1 MNRVDAVDTVEKA
14 RRGDRAAFEQVFE
27 QHAGAAWR
35 LALAVRR
42 APAEAA
48 DAVAEGFGTVLGP
61 QERTSTARH
70 SPVPLQLLAATRDA
84 AVSRAA
90 LLTGEPGEPG
100 DEVRAPDTHTATAA
114 DTAQHAFDQLPERWR
129 SVLWL
134 TEVEGLGATAA
145 GVVLGL
151 SPLSALQLHDRA
163 LAGLREQFTQA
174 QVASATQAD
183 CRRTAVRLGGYVAG
197 TLEPRDSVRVRR
209 HLDRCAACRA
219 RLDAI
224 DDLGPRLHRHV
235 LPLSPMVLPLA
246 ELVWRDRSSVAHG
259 PLGLTLPS
267 GRPLPAWTE
276 RALAGATAA
285 VVTVGITAAILAGGR
300 NRTEQPERFAQSG
313 QTVGTPDGES
323 ALGIDPPAS
332 GDGSLDES
340 TTSGDPST
348 PVTRGGS
355 PTDPTTASGDP
366 APVGRPRSGG
376 EPNPATPTP
385 TSPPTTT
392 PGGSTPPTTNPP
404 PPPTPSGAPPLV
416 SVIVD
421 EGTGVTVGE
430 CTGVEVL
437 GIVLGCEPE
446 GETEAPIVGG
456 LLGL

>member
-1 MNRVDAVDTVEKA
+1 MKRVDAVDTVEKA
-14 RRGDRAAFEQVFE
+14 RRGDRDAFEQVFE

-70 SPVPLQLLAATRDA
+70 SPVQLQLLAATRDA

-90 LLTGEPGEPG
+90 LLAGEPG
-100 DEVRAPDTHTATAA
+100 DEAQPDDTGTATAA

-197 TLEPRDSVRVRR
+197 TLEARDSVRVRR

-224 DDLGPRLHRHV
+224 DDLAPRLHRHV

-246 ELVWRDRSSVAHG
+246 ELVWRDRSAVAHG

-300 NRTEQPERFAQSG
+300 NRTEPPERFAQSG

-323 ALGIDPPAS
+323 ALGLDPPAS
-332 GDGSLDES
+332 GDGPVDES

-348 PVTRGGS
+348 PTSRGGS
-355 PTDPTTASGDP
+355 PTGPTSAAGDP

-376 EPNPATPTP
+376 DPTPATPSP
-385 TSPPTTT
+385 TTPPTTT
-392 PGGSTPPTTNPP
+392 PPGGSAPPTTA
-404 PPPTPSGAPPLV
+404 PPPTPAGEPPLV

-430 CTGVEVL
+430 CVGVELV
-437 GIVLGCEPE
+437 GIVIGCEPD
-446 GETEAPIVGG
+446 GESAVPIVGG